1 MSYLA
6 KNYNRKKIS
15 FKFGKGS
22 YLYST
27 DKKKYLDFVQGIAV
41 NSLGHAHPKLIKTIK
56 DQSKKLWHVSNAFQI
71 PEGEKLAKKLCKKTF
86 ADYVMFQNSGAE
98 ATEAAIKVARRYFY
112 SIGKPN
118 KNRILCIKNSF
129 HGRTLA
135 TIFAS
140 GSKKMTE
147 GFGHVGGFDHFVFGD
162 HKSLKKKITKNTA
175 AIMVETIMGEGGIKV
190 IPDWCLKELR
200 KLCNKKK
207 ILLILDEVQC
217 GISRSGDFF
226 AFEKS
231 KVKPDIVPIAKGIGG
246 GFPIGAV
253 LMNKKVASG
262 MVPGTH
268 GSTFGGNPLAMA
280 VGNTVMDIISN
291 KKFLNNVK
299 SLSKY
304 FLFKLN
310 KVQAK
315 YPNVIKQIRGRGFLI
330 GIQLYKDQTEFIK
343 KLMDNHLLTIRAAEN
358 VVRILPPLN
367 VKKNEIDIII
377 ARKSINGPDNHNT
390 KLEPD
395 ELGFRRA
402 NSP

>member
-15 FKFGKGS
+15 FKYGKGS
-22 YLYST
+22 FLYLANG
-27 DKKKYLDFVQGIAV
+27 KKYLDFVQGIAV
-41 NSLGHAHPKLIKTIK
+41 NSLGHAHPKLVNAVNK
-56 DQSKKLWHVSNAFQI
+56 QSKKLWHVSNAFQI
-71 PEGEKLAKKLCKKTF
+71 PEGEMLAKKLAKKTF

-118 KNRILCIKNSF
+118 KTRILCVRNSF

-147 GFGHVGGFDHFVFGD
+147 GFGYVGGFDHFVFGD

-190 IPDWCLKELR
+190 IPDWCLRDLR
-200 KLCNKKK
+200 KLCNKKN
-207 ILLILDEVQC
+207 ILLILDEVQS
-217 GISRSGDFF
+217 GISRTGDFF
-226 AFEKS
+226 AYEKS

-253 LMNKKVASG
+253 LMNKKVAAG
-262 MVPGTH
+262 MTPGTH

-280 VGNTVMDIISN
+280 VGNAVMDTVST

-299 SLSKY
+299 KSSKY
-304 FLFKLN
+304 FFSNLN
-310 KVQAK
+310 NLKEK
-315 YPNVIKQIRGRGFLI
+315 YPNIIKEIRGRGLLI
-330 GIQLYKDQTEFIK
+330 GIQLHADQTKFIK
-343 KLMDNHLLTIRAAEN
+343 KLMDNRLLTIRAAEN

-367 VKKNEIDIII
+367 VKTKEIDIALKII
-377 ARKSINGPDNHNT
+377 DKVCSEIN
-390 KLEPD
+390 
-395 ELGFRRA
+395 
-402 NSP
+402 

>member
-1 MSYLA
+1 MSYLT

-15 FKFGKGS
+15 FKYGKGS

-41 NSLGHAHPKLIKTIK
+41 NSLGHAHPKLVKTIK

-98 ATEAAIKVARRYFY
+98 ATEAAIKVARRYFH
-112 SIGKPN
+112 SIGKPK

-135 TIFAS
+135 AIFAS

-147 GFGHVGGFDHFVFGD
+147 GFGPKVAGFDHFNFGD
-162 HKSLKKKITKNTA
+162 HNSLKNKINKNTA

-200 KLCNKKK
+200 ILCNKKK

-217 GISRSGDFF
+217 GIGRSGDFF

-262 MVPGTH
+262 MTPGTH

-299 SLSKY
+299 TLSEY

-310 KVQAK
+310 KIQGK
-315 YPNVIKQIRGRGFLI
+315 YPKIIKQIRGRGFLI
-330 GIQLYKDQTEFIK
+330 GIQLHKDQTEFIK
-343 KLMDNHLLTIRAAEN
+343 KLMDNQLLTIRAAEN

-367 VKKNEIDIII
+367 VKKNEIDLAIKIIEKVCSQI
-377 ARKSINGPDNHNT
+377 K
-390 KLEPD
+390 
-395 ELGFRRA
+395 
-402 NSP
+402 

>member
-1 MSYLA
+1 MSNLA

-15 FKFGKGS
+15 FKYGKGS

-27 DKKKYLDFVQGIAV
+27 DGKKYLDFVMGIAV
-41 NSLGHAHPKLIKTIK
+41 NSLGHAHPSLVKTINK
-56 DQSKKLWHVSNAFQI
+56 QSKKLWHVSNAFQI
-71 PEGEKLAKKLCKKTF
+71 PEGENLAKKLCKKTF

-98 ATEAAIKVARRYFY
+98 ATEAAIKVARRYFF

-135 TIFAS
+135 AIYAS

-147 GFGHVGGFDHFVFGD
+147 GFGPKVKGFDHFTFGD
-162 HKSLKKKITKNTA
+162 HKSLEKKITKDTA

-190 IPDWCLKELR
+190 IPDFCLRELR
-200 KLCNKKK
+200 KLCDKKK

-217 GISRSGDFF
+217 GIGRSGDFF

-253 LMNKKVASG
+253 LMNKKVSVG

-268 GSTFGGNPLAMA
+268 GSTFGGNPLAMS
-280 VGNTVMDIISN
+280 VGNKVMDIVSN

-299 SLSKY
+299 KLSKY
-304 FLFKLN
+304 FLLNLN
-310 KVQAK
+310 KIKEK
-315 YPNVIKQIRGRGFLI
+315 YPSIIKQIRGRGFLI
-330 GIQLYKDQTEFIK
+330 GIQLHQDQTNFIK
-343 KLMDNHLLTIRAAEN
+343 KLMENKLLTIRAAEN
-358 VVRILPPLN
+358 VVRVLPPLN
-367 VKKNEIDIII
+367 VKKSELDEALKIIN
-377 ARKSINGPDNHNT
+377 KVCS
-390 KLEPD
+390 K
-395 ELGFRRA
+395 FK
-402 NSP
+402 

>member
-1 MSYLA
+1 MSYLT

-15 FKFGKGS
+15 FKRGKGS
-22 YLYST
+22 FLYSV
-27 DKKKYLDFVQGIAV
+27 DGKKYLDFVQGIAV
-41 NSLGHAHPKLIKTIK
+41 NSLGHAHPKLVKTINA
-56 DQSKKLWHVSNAFQI
+56 QSKKLWHVSNAFVI
-71 PEGEKLAKKLCKKTF
+71 PEGEKLAKKLAKKTF

-112 SIGKPN
+112 SIGKPK
-118 KNRILCIKNSF
+118 KNRILCVKNSF

-135 TIFAS
+135 AIYAS

-147 GFGHVGGFDHFVFGD
+147 GFGPKVGGFDHFEFGD

-200 KLCNKKK
+200 KICNKKD

-217 GISRSGDFF
+217 GIGRSGDFF

-262 MVPGTH
+262 MTAGTH

-280 VGNTVMDIISN
+280 VGNSVMDIIAN
-291 KKFLNNVK
+291 KKFLKNVK
-299 SLSKY
+299 NISKY
-304 FLFKLN
+304 FLINLN
-310 KVQAK
+310 KIKEK
-315 YPNVIKQIRGRGFLI
+315 YPGVIKEIRGRGLLI
-330 GIQLYKDQTEFIK
+330 GIQLHTDQANFIK
-343 KLMDNHLLTIRAAEN
+343 KLMENKLLTIRAAEN

-367 VKKNEIDIII
+367 VKKNEIDQALRLIKKVCIEV
-377 ARKSINGPDNHNT
+377 N
-390 KLEPD
+390 
-395 ELGFRRA
+395 
-402 NSP
+402 

>member
-22 YLYST
+22 YLFSS
-27 DKKKYLDFVQGIAV
+27 DNKKYLDFVQGIAV
-41 NSLGHAHPKLIKTIK
+41 NSLGHSHPKLVKTIK
-56 DQSKKLWHVSNAFQI
+56 NQSRKLWHVSNAFQI
-71 PEGEKLAKKLCKKTF
+71 PEGEKLAKKLCNKTF
-86 ADYVMFQNSGAE
+86 ADFVMFQNSGTE
-98 ATEAAIKVARRYFY
+98 ATEAAVKVARRYFY

-118 KNRILCIKNSF
+118 KNRILCVKNSF

-135 TIFAS
+135 AIFAS

-147 GFGHVGGFDHFVFGD
+147 GFGPKIPGFDHFNFGD
-162 HKSLKKKITKNTA
+162 HDSLKKKINKNTA

-200 KLCNKKK
+200 YLCNKKN

-217 GISRSGDFF
+217 GIARSGDFF

-262 MVPGTH
+262 MIAGSH
-268 GSTFGGNPLAMA
+268 GSTFGGNPLAMS
-280 VGNTVMDIISN
+280 VGNTVMDIVT
-291 KKFLNNVK
+291 KKSFLNNVK

-304 FLFKLN
+304 FLESLN
-310 KVQAK
+310 NIKSK
-315 YPNVIKQIRGRGFLI
+315 NPNTIKEIRGKGLLI
-330 GIQLYKDQTEFIK
+330 GIQLYKDPTKFIQ
-343 KLMDNHLLTIRAAEN
+343 KLMDNRLLTIRAAEN
-358 VVRILPPLN
+358 VIRVLPPLN
-367 VKKNEIDIII
+367 VKKNEIDVALKIIS
-377 ARKSINGPDNHNT
+377 KVCNDF
-390 KLEPD
+390 K
-395 ELGFRRA
+395 
-402 NSP
+402 

>member
-1 MSYLA
+1 MSYLT

-15 FKFGKGS
+15 FKYGKGS

-27 DKKKYLDFVQGIAV
+27 DGKKYIDFVSGIAV
-41 NSLGHAHPKLIKTIK
+41 NSLGHAHPKLVKTINA
-56 DQSKKLWHVSNAFQI
+56 QAKKLWHVSNAFII
-71 PEGEKLAKKLCKKTF
+71 PEGERLAKKLCKKTF

-118 KNRILCIKNSF
+118 KNRILCVKNSF

-135 TIFAS
+135 AIYAS

-147 GFGHVGGFDHFVFGD
+147 GFGPKVGGFDHFKFGD
-162 HKSLKKKITKNTA
+162 HNSLKKKINKNTA

-190 IPDWCLKELR
+190 IPDWCLRGLR

-217 GISRSGDFF
+217 GISRTGDFF
-226 AFEKS
+226 AFEQS

-262 MVPGTH
+262 MTPGTH

-280 VGNTVMDIISN
+280 VGNSVMDIVSS
-291 KKFLNNVK
+291 KKFLINVK
-299 SLSKY
+299 SVSKY
-304 FLFKLN
+304 FLLSLN
-310 KVQAK
+310 KIK
-315 YPNVIKQIRGRGFLI
+315 DEYPNIIKEIRGRGLLI
-330 GIQLYKDQTEFIK
+330 GMQLYTDQTKFIK
-343 KLMDNHLLTIRAAEN
+343 KLMENKLLTIRAAEN
-358 VVRILPPLN
+358 VIRILPPLN
-367 VKKNEIDIII
+367 VKRNEIDQALKII
-377 ARKSINGPDNHNT
+377 KKVCSEEN
-390 KLEPD
+390 
-395 ELGFRRA
+395 
-402 NSP
+402 